1 MKATCRFNTVFLIS
15 SVKQGELNIAR
26 RLEESSLNEAAIRN
40 QNLNV
45 ISMNFL
51 SKEELLAELEKI
63 SAACPEALPL
73 IHLDLHGNKDAFQC
87 ANGDLIS
94 WMEIGEKLRKINIA
108 CGLNLFVV
116 VSACHGGYAAMAT
129 QLMSAS
135 PFFALCGPLE
145 EVSAGDLL
153 DDYERFYRE
162 LFLSRDCNLALDAL
176 NNGSQTTYLGVPARY
191 LFNLGWSHYTE
202 KLCSGK
208 ALRERVE
215 RVVQQALDGGIS

>member
-1 MKATCRFNTVFLIS
+1 
-15 SVKQGELNIAR
+15 
-26 RLEESSLNEAAIRN
+26 
-40 QNLNV
+40 
-45 ISMNFL
+45 
-51 SKEELLAELEKI
+51 
-63 SAACPEALPL
+63 
-73 IHLDLHGNKDAFQC
+73 
-87 ANGDLIS
+87 
-94 WMEIGEKLRKINIA
+94 MEIGEKLRKINIA

-215 RVVQQALDGGIS
+215 RVVQQALDGGIPRSKISQLRKHARQFIRDPRHSFEEARDIFFMYDSYPENRNRFPFDYSELESDA